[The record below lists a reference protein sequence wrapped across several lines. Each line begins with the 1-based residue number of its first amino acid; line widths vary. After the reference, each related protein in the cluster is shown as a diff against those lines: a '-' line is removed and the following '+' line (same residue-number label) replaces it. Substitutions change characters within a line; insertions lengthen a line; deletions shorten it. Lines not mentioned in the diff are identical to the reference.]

1 MRTILIVDDSPTFR
15 RQARTLLSGEG
26 FEVVGEAGD
35 GVAAMAAI
43 RDLRPQLV
51 LLDVGLPDID
61 GFDLVDR
68 LMREETGTGN
78 PMLVVL
84 TSSREAAAYRG
95 RLRRTAAT
103 GFIPK
108 DELSGAAIDAL
119 LATDQR

>member
-1 MRTILIVDDSPTFR
+1 MRTILIVDDSTTFR

-26 FEVVGEAGD
+26 FDVVGEAPD
-35 GVAAMAAI
+35 GAAAIVAI

-61 GFDLVDR
+61 GFDLADR
-68 LMREETGTGN
+68 LMREEAGPDN
-78 PMLVVL
+78 RLLVVL

-95 RLRRTAAT
+95 RLLRTAAT

-108 DELSGAAIDAL
+108 DELSGAAIDEL
-119 LATDQR
+119 LAASQT

>member
-95 RLRRTAAT
+95 RLRCTAAT

-119 LATDQR
+119 LAVDQG